1 MKALSKAR
9 QRHARL
15 RNVRQSMLLDGLVL
29 TLVASAVP
37 FPVLAQSGTTKGA
50 ATSPARSAVQTG
62 TQTMAGNAI
71 WRDTARPAAER
82 ADALVKAMT
91 LEEKL
96 TLVHGLFPPQTKS
109 PPADMIPSAGYVP
122 GVPRLGIPTLR
133 ESDAS
138 LGVANQVEQRKGDVA
153 TALPSALA
161 MASGFDPDL
170 AYAGGAMIGAEAR
183 AKTFNVL
190 LAGGVNLTR
199 DAWNGRNFEYFGE
212 DPLLSGRMA
221 GAAVRGVQSNNIV
234 ATVKHFVL
242 NSQETGRTILDAR
255 IDETALRESDLL
267 AFEIAIAE
275 GKPGSVMCAYNRTNG
290 DYACENRFLL
300 TDVLRGE
307 WHYPGFVMS
316 DWGAVHSTEKAAN
329 AGLDQESGQEL
340 DSRIFFGAPLAEAVA
355 AGRVTTARL
364 DEMVQ
369 RILTGVIATGA
380 YDHPLPV
387 SALPIDY
394 GAHAAV
400 AQRVAEAGIVLL
412 KNQGNVLPLARE
424 AKSIVVIGGHADVG
438 VLSGG
443 GSSQVRSVG
452 GVPIEI
458 PLTSG
463 AAASFARVT
472 YHASSPLKAIQ
483 AMAPGA
489 QVRFV
494 DGSDPAAAAAA
505 AKQADIAIVF
515 ATQWQT
521 EAQDAPS
528 LSLPD
533 GQDALVDA
541 VAGANARTVVVLETG
556 GPVLMPWIDRVPAVV
571 EAWYPGQRG
580 GQAIARVLFGEVD
593 ASGRLPISFPRSAS
607 QLPRPEPVQAP
618 SGASTD
624 GAAANAALGDA
635 AKLPPYP
642 VTYREGSDVGYRWYA
657 AQKQKP
663 LFPFG
668 FGLSYGHATF
678 ADAHFSGGSG
688 ARASVL
694 VRNDSTRPVTV
705 VPQLYATLP
714 GTDTPRLVGWARRA
728 LKPGE
733 AASLTIDADPRLLAR
748 WTAQGW
754 RIPAGGYKLT
764 LATDAEN
771 PIGGTIV
778 NLDGSAPASN
788 AREIHR
794 NNGAKKKT
802 H

>member
-1 MKALSKAR
+1 
-9 QRHARL
+9 
-15 RNVRQSMLLDGLVL
+15 MLLDG
-29 TLVASAVP
+29 
-37 FPVLAQSGTTKGA
+37 FVLALTAAAVSSPAAAQSAPATEQAGARSSGTE
-50 ATSPARSAVQTG
+50 V
-62 TQTMAGNAI
+62 
-71 WRDTARPAAER
+71 WRDTARSASER

-96 TLVHGLFPPQTKS
+96 ALVHGLFPPQTKS

-161 MASGFDPDL
+161 MAAGFDPDL

-234 ATVKHFVL
+234 ATVKHYAL

-275 GKPGSVMCAYNRTNG
+275 GKPGSVMCAYNRING

-340 DSRIFFGAPLAEAVA
+340 DSSIFFGAPLADAVA
-355 AGRVTTARL
+355 AGRVSNARL
-364 DEMVQ
+364 DEMVH
-369 RILTGVIATGA
+369 RILTGMIATGT
-380 YDHPLPV
+380 YDHPTPTA
-387 SALPIDY
+387 ALPIDY
-394 GAHAAV
+394 NAHADV

-412 KNQGNVLPLARE
+412 KNESNLLPLARE

-452 GVPIEI
+452 GAPVEI

-472 YHASSPLKAIQ
+472 YHASSPLRAIQ
-483 AMAPGA
+483 AMAPQA
-489 QVRFV
+489 SVTFV
-494 DGSDPAAAAAA
+494 DGTNPAVAAEA
-505 AKQADIAIVF
+505 AKKADIAIVF

-533 GQDALVDA
+533 GQDALVGA
-541 VAGANARTVVVLETG
+541 VAGANPRTVVVLETG

-571 EAWYPGQRG
+571 AAWYPGQRG

-607 QLPRPEPVQAP
+607 QLPRSEPVQAA
-618 SGASTD
+618 SGASTE

-642 VTYREGSDVGYRWYA
+642 VNYREGADVGYRWYA
-657 AQKQKP
+657 ASKQKP

-668 FGLSYGHATF
+668 YGLSYGHATF
-678 ADAHFSGGSG
+678 AGAHFTGGDS
-688 ARASVL
+688 ARSSVQ
-694 VRNDSTRPVTV
+694 VRNDGKRTVTV
-705 VPQLYATLP
+705 VPQLYATVP
-714 GTDTPRLVGWARRA
+714 GTQTPRLVGWARRE

-733 AASLTIDADPRLLAR
+733 SASLTIDADPRLLAR

-754 RIPAGGYKLT
+754 RIPAGSYKLT
-764 LATDAEN
+764 LATDAEHAIAETN
-771 PIGGTIV
+771 V
-778 NLDGSAPASN
+778 NLVGSVAASN
-788 AREIHR
+788 SNEIR
-794 NNGAKKKT
+794 GNKAAKKKT